1 MPIDLSEVGA
11 VVTLGAGGTVSARF
25 GLYLPGITFDDG
37 YRLQVRV
44 IHERDQFVREIP
56 PVTFWL
62 AWVKGSEL
70 DLWTTTVPLAGG
82 PGHFGDPGTYVYR
95 FQLLRASA
103 DGDQVVTPQFA
114 DPFGRAS
121 GLGTLS
127 AFTVGTGA
135 PFAWTD
141 QGFRVPEVD
150 DMVVYELH
158 VGEFNS
164 TFDGVVDQLDY
175 LTGLGVNV
183 LELMPVTNV
192 GEDVE
197 WGYTPLGYF
206 APDDRYGGPN
216 AFRRMVDACH
226 AKGVAVVLD
235 AVYAHA
241 HPDFA
246 YNVVYQRTGVPSAMM
261 GSFEGEFFGSG
272 RPGTDY
278 RKPFTRDFFL
288 QVNRFWLIEYHVDGF
303 RYDYVPG
310 FWDGPTGV
318 GYADLVFQTYELAKD
333 LVLFPRFDA
342 RDGGRS
348 LVVQCAENLPDPRG
362 TLSTT
367 YSTTAWQNELFDR
380 ARDQAR
386 SSTAVTAFAHQ
397 LDPELV
403 GYPHEYRNAATGD
416 VLPVAPF
423 QYVESHDH
431 GRFIAEFGTEPFT
444 DVQWEPYGDRSR
456 WAKTQPYVIALYTAK
471 GVPMLW
477 QGQEFAENWTM
488 PDGTDPRRTLFSRP
502 LHWEYFYD
510 QAGKALVQLYRRLGD
525 LRHRHQALGARG
537 DFFYFDDDDQRRR
550 GLVAYRR
557 QDAAESLVVVLN
569 FSDADQET
577 WIPWPRAGLWT
588 EQIDRTTQLQV
599 AQQGDWAAVRV
610 PSNYGVVYL
619 RA

>member
-11 VVTLGAGGTVSARF
+11 TVSIDASGVALVRF
-25 GLYLPGITFDDG
+25 GVYLPGITFDAG
-37 YRLQVRV
+37 YRLQVKV
-44 IHERDQFVREIP
+44 IHERDQFVRDIP
-56 PVTFWL
+56 PTAFWL
-62 AWVKGSEL
+62 SWVKGSEL
-70 DLWTTTVPLAGG
+70 DLWTTTIPLPAG
-82 PGHFGDPGTYVYR
+82 PGHFGEEGTYVYR

-103 DGDQVVTPQFA
+103 TGEQPVTPQFA

-127 AFTVGTGA
+127 AFTVGAASFT
-135 PFAWTD
+135 WTD
-141 QGFRVPEVD
+141 QGFRVPEID
-150 DMVVYELH
+150 DMIVYELH
-158 VGEFNS
+158 VGEFNG

-206 APDDRYGGPN
+206 APDDRYGGPD
-216 AFRRMVDACH
+216 AFRRLVDACH

-246 YNVVYQRTGVPSAMM
+246 YNVVYQYTGVPSAMM
-261 GSFEGEFFGSG
+261 GRFAGEFFGDA

-278 RKPFTRDFFL
+278 SKPFTPDYFFE
-288 QVNRFWLIEYHVDGF
+288 VSRFWLTEYHVDGF

-318 GYADLVFQTYELAKD
+318 GYADLVFRTYKLAKD
-333 LVLFPRFDA
+333 FALFPRFDA
-342 RDGGRS
+342 NDAGRS
-348 LVVQCAENLPDPRG
+348 LIVQCAENLPDPIG
-362 TLSTT
+362 TLQTT
-367 YSTTAWQNELFDR
+367 YSNSTWQNQLFDR
-380 ARDQAR
+380 ARDQVK
-386 SSTAVTAFAHQ
+386 SPTALTAFAHQ

-403 GYPHEYRNAATGD
+403 GYPSEYQNPATGD

-431 GRFIAEFGTEPFT
+431 SRFIAAFGTMPFS
-444 DVQWEPYGDRSR
+444 DVQWEPYGDRDR
-456 WAKTQPYVIALYTAK
+456 WAKTQPYAIALYTAK

-510 QAGKALVQLYRRLGD
+510 SAGKALVRLYRRLGD
-525 LRHRHQALGARG
+525 LRHGHHALGSRG
-537 DFFYFDDDDQRRR
+537 DFFYFDDDNHRRA
-550 GLVAYRR
+550 GLIAYRR
-557 QDAAESLVVVLN
+557 QNADESLILILN
-569 FSDADQET
+569 FSDAEQEA
-577 WIPWPRAGLWT
+577 WIPWPLAGRWT
-588 EQIDRTTQLQV
+588 EQIDGEAHLQV
-599 AQQGDWAAVRV
+599 TQAEKWAAVRV
-610 PSNYGVVYL
+610 PSNYGAVYL